1 MEVTYQM
8 AFEQM
13 LPAYR
18 KWDKAGSRYDET
30 VAKYPDNR
38 DRIEQATR
46 REKRAWDILY
56 AQISIIGRLFGRD
69 RSEVFDG
76 VEELYR
82 RVGDD

>member
-8 AFEQM
+8 ALEQM

-18 KWDKAGSRYDET
+18 KWDKADSRYDET
-30 VAKYPDNR
+30 VAKYPDSR

-46 REKRAWDILY
+46 RERRAWDILH
-56 AQISIIGRLFGRD
+56 AQTVLIGRLFGRD
-69 RSEVFDG
+69 RSEVFDD